1 MRLSSVRFL
10 CACVACIHLAGCSEE
25 KPAAPAAARPARV
38 IAVTP
43 HKYAFVAEGAGRIQS
58 RYVGLVGFEVG
69 GRLTARDVD
78 VGAVVR
84 KGQKLAQLSAVD
96 YQNKVTAAEADLVA
110 AKAAVAQAA
119 PQEER
124 YRILLAKGFATRA
137 TYENALK
144 GLQSAE
150 AQVQSAEANLR
161 IAKNQLS
168 YTELRAPDDGVV
180 TATAADPGQVV
191 AAGQKIVEIS
201 RSSEREAVFAV
212 ASEHVARAKPGMPV
226 KVWVQG
232 RPEVAA
238 VGSVRQISPE
248 ADSTTGTY
256 EVKVALASSPPEMR
270 LGAVVVGRAE
280 IEGPEVISVPSQ
292 ALLQSGDG
300 PQIWVVA
307 EDGTV
312 HRRAVEI
319 LEFSADS
326 IVVARGLSAGERVVT
341 AGVNSL
347 AEGQPVKPEV
357 ESKSRL
363 DARADIHPVVA
374 AKEDE

>member
-1 MRLSSVRFL
+1 VY
-10 CACVACIHLAGCSEE
+10 LAGCSEE
-25 KPAAPAAARPARV
+25 KSAAPVAARPARV
-38 IAVTP
+38 LLVTP
-43 HKYAFVAEGAGRIQS
+43 HKLAFVAQGAGRVQS
-58 RYVGLVGFEVG
+58 RYVSPVGFEVG
-69 GRLTARDVD
+69 GRLTSRDVD

-84 KGQKLAQLSAVD
+84 KGQKLARLSAVD
-96 YQNKVTAAEADLVA
+96 YQNKVTAAEADLDA

-124 YRILLAKGFATRA
+124 YRLLLARQITTRPI
-137 TYENALK
+137 YENALK
-144 GLQSAE
+144 ALQSAE

-168 YTELRAPDDGVV
+168 YTELLAPDDGVV

-191 AAGQKIVEIS
+191 AAGQKVVEIS

-212 ASEHVARAKPGMPV
+212 ASEHVAHARLGMTV
-226 KVWVQG
+226 TVWGQG
-232 RPEVAA
+232 RPEIA
-238 VGSVRQISPE
+238 VMGSIRQISPE

-256 EVKVALASSPPEMR
+256 EVKVALPSPPPEMR

-280 IEGPEVISVPSQ
+280 TEGPEVMSVPSN

-300 PQIWVVA
+300 PQVWVVA

-312 HRRAVEI
+312 HRRAVELI
-319 LEFSADS
+319 EFSTDS
-326 IVVARGLSAGERVVT
+326 VVVGRGLSAGEKVVT

-347 AEGQPVKPEV
+347 AEGQPVKPETEGNSGV
-357 ESKSRL
+357 ASLAEGR
-363 DARADIHPVVA
+363 PVNA
-374 AKEDE
+374 AMEGK